1 MIIADDKMF
10 SQVDKRGSIMKTLL
24 ILIILVLF
32 LVSCTYVSERE
43 NLKNCN
49 FELANVRM
57 SNVTLSGIALSF
69 DVDVENINTGKVVLE
84 RFDYTAYANKEKL
97 IEGSSPQKVEF
108 NAGEKKKVTISGAID
123 FKSLR
128 SGVRE
133 VLTKGKDV
141 SYQLLGTVYLSTV
154 FGEIPFGF
162 KVHKKM

>member
-1 MIIADDKMF
+1 
-10 SQVDKRGSIMKTLL
+10 MKSVFL
-24 ILIILVLF
+24 LF
-32 LVSCTYVSERE
+32 LALLLLTSCTYVSERE
-43 NLKNCN
+43 NIKNCN
-49 FELANVRM
+49 FELTGVRM
-57 SNVTLSGIALSF
+57 SNVTLSGINMNF

-97 IEGSSPQKVEF
+97 IEGSSAQKVAF

-133 VLTKGKDV
+133 ILTKGKDV

>member
-1 MIIADDKMF
+1 
-10 SQVDKRGSIMKTLL
+10 MKLP
-24 ILIILVLF
+24 ILLVL
-32 LVSCTYVSERE
+32 LVLLLTACTYVSERE

-57 SNVTLSGIALSF
+57 SNVTLSGIALNF

-84 RFDYTAYANKEKL
+84 RFDYTAYADKEKL
-97 IEGSSPQKVEF
+97 IEGSSPQKMEF
-108 NAGEKKKVTISGAID
+108 NAGEKKRVTISGSID

-133 VLTKGKDV
+133 ILTKGKDV

>member
-1 MIIADDKMF
+1 
-10 SQVDKRGSIMKTLL
+10 MKTLL